1 MQWLQF
7 DEVINTDRF
16 SLEIRNEEKRLVI
29 YQLNM
34 TMSSKLNKKNRIQKE
49 KQAEKI
55 KNWREMKR
63 DQEKINYSDTVG
75 QDSNDMWF

>member
-1 MQWLQF
+1 
-7 DEVINTDRF
+7 
-16 SLEIRNEEKRLVI
+16 
-29 YQLNM
+29 
-34 TMSSKLNKKNRIQKE
+34 MSSKLNKKNRIQKE

-75 QDSNDMWF
+75 